1 MKRTDGSQIMFAYLY
16 EYKPDLFLLTG
27 DYVDNVKKDEKIGIQ
42 NLDDWKMYKISII
55 NILKEKG
62 FKVIDI
68 SGNHD
73 LWAVDTFDSKENNFL
88 DNSFVFNRT
97 NVKNENNFFCRKI
110 KLKIDNID
118 LTFLLINDYRYPVY
132 RPPYGIETYTNSKQL
147 DLLEN

>member
-110 KLKIDNID
+110 KLKIDNTD

-132 RPPYGIETYTNSKQL
+132 RPPYGIEAYTNSKQL

>member
-55 NILKEKG
+55 NILNEKG

-73 LWAVDTFDSKENNFL
+73 L
-88 DNSFVFNRT
+88 
-97 NVKNENNFFCRKI
+97 
-110 KLKIDNID
+110 
-118 LTFLLINDYRYPVY
+118 
-132 RPPYGIETYTNSKQL
+132 
-147 DLLEN
+147 